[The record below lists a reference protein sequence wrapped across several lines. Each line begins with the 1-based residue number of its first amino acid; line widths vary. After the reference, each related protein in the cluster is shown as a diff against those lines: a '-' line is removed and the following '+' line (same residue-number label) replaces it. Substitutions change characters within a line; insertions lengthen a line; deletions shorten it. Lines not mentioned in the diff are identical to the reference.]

1 MAQSSMTH
9 LPWRFC
15 AKTKRTCC
23 NLPTHTPWP
32 ASDVYSPP
40 HEAGLRKML
49 CQELSKEGFGR
60 SSSLAPDSTLSLS
73 GVLMAHDRSVSMR
86 WTIPPRR
93 HGNASA
99 WLKLNSH
106 FRDGL
111 ISCRSISNG
120 TTWGRRLSA
129 QAFSRTRPRFSLGLA
144 SYHI

>member
-9 LPWRFC
+9 LPLRFC

-23 NLPTHTPWP
+23 NLRTNTPWP
-32 ASDVYSPP
+32 ASDVFSPP

-60 SSSLAPDSTLSLS
+60 SSSLAPDLTLSLS
-73 GVLMAHDRSVSMR
+73 EAPMAHDRSASMK
-86 WTIPPRR
+86 WTTPPRR
-93 HGNASA
+93 HGNASV

-106 FRDGL
+106 FRHGL
-111 ISCRSISNG
+111 LSRQSISSG
-120 TTWGRRLSA
+120 TIWGRRLSS

-144 SYHI
+144 LCHI